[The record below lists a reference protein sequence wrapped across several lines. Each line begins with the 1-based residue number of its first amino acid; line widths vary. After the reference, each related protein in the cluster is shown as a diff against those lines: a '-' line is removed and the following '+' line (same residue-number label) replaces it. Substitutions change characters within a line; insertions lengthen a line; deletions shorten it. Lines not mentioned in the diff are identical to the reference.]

1 MRKLGASIAKEL
13 QLLAHDKVGLLLL
26 YLMPVVLVFIITVVQ
41 DSAFKLVNDNQLE
54 LLVTN
59 ADEGNLGD
67 SLVAILKKS
76 GNFIID
82 EKNNLTE
89 KKLQEEGLSGG
100 KLASIYIPK
109 NFSEAIENNTGTITK
124 LILTEF
130 GVAEDSTASPKRKET
145 SLNIYFDP
153 ILQENF
159 QYTLITNL
167 QTVLSGL
174 ENKVMLENLFAEMG
188 YDEIP
193 EHIASKMTGEQT
205 PIIAKAASL
214 EGKQKLTPN
223 STQHNVPAWSIFA
236 MFFMVVSLGG
246 NLVKERLSGSFI
258 RLMTIPPSFT
268 YTLISK
274 MLVYIGVAVS
284 QLFLLFCI
292 GYFIFPSIELP
303 QLQIPN
309 AVLQLIVVSVLS
321 GMAAVSYAVLI
332 GTYAKSQEQANGF
345 GAVSIVIFAAIGGI
359 WVPTFVM
366 PDYMQTVALFS
377 PLHWC
382 LEGYYVLFL
391 KNGDWD
397 ALSSSIIFLSLFV
410 VVCQLLT
417 VAKLKIQNYL

>member
-1 MRKLGASIAKEL
+1 MRKLFASIVKEL

-59 ADEGNLGD
+59 ADKGDLGD
-67 SLVAILKKS
+67 SLVGILKRS

-82 EKNNLTE
+82 EKNDLSE

-100 KLASIYIPK
+100 KLASIYIPE

-130 GVAEDSTASPKRKET
+130 GVAADSVSSSVRKET

-159 QYTLITNL
+159 QYTLVTNL
-167 QTVLSGL
+167 QTIVSGL
-174 ENKVMLENLFAEMG
+174 ENKVMLENLFGEMG
-188 YDEIP
+188 YDQIP
-193 EHIASKMTGEQT
+193 EHIASRMTGEQT
-205 PIIAKAASL
+205 PVVAKPASL
-214 EGKQKLTPN
+214 DGKQKLTPN

-246 NLVKERLSGSFI
+246 NLVKERLSGSFV
-258 RLMTIPPSFT
+258 RLMTIPPGFSF
-268 YTLISK
+268 TLISK
-274 MLVYIGVAVS
+274 MIVYLGVAVS

-292 GYFIFPSIELP
+292 GYFIFPPMGLP
-303 QLQIPN
+303 QLQIPD
-309 AVLQLIVVSVLS
+309 AVLQLVVVSVLS

-332 GTYAKSQEQANGF
+332 GTYARSQEQANGF

-391 KNGDWD
+391 KNGDWN
-397 ALSSSIIFLSLFV
+397 ALSSSIIFLSLFN
-410 VVCQLLT
+410 VVCQILT
-417 VAKLKIQNYL
+417 FVKLKIQNYL

>member
-1 MRKLGASIAKEL
+1 MRKLIASIIKEL

-41 DSAFKLVNDNQLE
+41 DSAFKLVNENQLE
-54 LLVTN
+54 LLITN
-59 ADEGNLGD
+59 ADNGDLGD
-67 SLVAILKKS
+67 SLVEILKKS

-82 EKNNLTE
+82 EKNDLTE

-100 KLASIYIPK
+100 KLASIYIPE
-109 NFSEAIENNTGTITK
+109 NFSEAIENNTGTITQ

-130 GVAEDSTASPKRKET
+130 GVSEETESSEKKET
-145 SLNIYFDP
+145 SLTIYFDP

-159 QYTLITNL
+159 QYTLVTNL
-167 QTVLSGL
+167 QTILSGL
-174 ENKVMLENLFAEMG
+174 ENKVMLEILFKEMG

-193 EHIASKMTGEQT
+193 EHIALNMTGGQT

-214 EGKQKLTPN
+214 DGKQKLTPN

-258 RLMTIPPSFT
+258 RLMTIPPGFS

-274 MLVYIGVAVS
+274 MLVYLAVAVS

-292 GYFIFPSIELP
+292 GHFIFPLMGLP
-303 QLQIPN
+303 QLQIPHT
-309 AVLQLIVVSVLS
+309 VMQLIVVSVLS

-382 LEGYYVLFL
+382 LEGYYALFL
-391 KNGDWD
+391 KNGDWN
-397 ALSSSIIFLSLFV
+397 ALSSSIIFLSLFNI
-410 VVCQLLT
+410 VCQVLI